1 MFPALTGAPLN
12 AHDAQVV
19 NLADW
24 FVRSED
30 KLAIFA
36 GLANIDWQAD
46 PAHNHGLLS
55 AAARFCPARRQ
66 PSAGLAGAP
75 HFDAIQ
81 HVTDGDSLAEVCE
94 QITRHASDDAW
105 MQRAKSLAVG
115 LAHLRR
121 ARVGKSGGAAGSWA
135 WPMCSAWN
143 GRCRC
148 SAAPT
153 RTSREGVRA
162 LLVDKDN
169 ALRWTPA
176 TLAEVSQ
183 SGSTAILSFP
193 PTPSTRWPT
202 CNFFWP
208 PDPTPQQTATAR
220 RPLETTSW
228 QTLHSIGLGNMG
240 GPMASTCCAP
250 ATPCTF

>member
-1 MFPALTGAPLN
+1 MCSSDLYPDVGGSWFLPRMPGRLGLFLALTGAPLN

-55 AAARFCPARRQ
+55 KLLRGFAQHAASHLPASQVR
-66 PSAGLAGAP
+66 A

-105 MQRAKSLAVG
+105 MQRAAKSLAVG
-115 LAHLRR
+115 
-121 ARVGKSGGAAGSWA
+121 S
-135 WPMCSAWN
+135 PT
-143 GRCRC
+143 
-148 SAAPT
+148 SAALSWEIWRRSRLLGLADVFRMEWTLSVQCCAHPDF
-153 RTSREGVRA
+153 REGVRA

-169 ALRWTPA
+169 APRWTPA
-176 TLAEVSQ
+176 TLAEVSREWID
-183 SGSTAILSFP
+183 GHFVVPADTVH
-193 PTPSTRWPT
+193 
-202 CNFFWP
+202 
-208 PDPTPQQTATAR
+208 
-220 RPLETTSW
+220 PLAD
-228 QTLHSIGLGNMG
+228 L
-240 GPMASTCCAP
+240 
-250 ATPCTF
+250 